1 MKQKEENK
9 GQMTLQEAHQA
20 LLDAMKETGSSKV
33 SMRTDHGDH
42 YFIVTVSSKASE
54 EEGED
59 EE

>member
-20 LLDAMKETGSSKV
+20 LLDAMKETGAGKV
-33 SMRTDHGDH
+33 SMRTDQGDH

>member
-1 MKQKEENK
+1 
-9 GQMTLQEAHQA
+9 MTLQEAHQA

-59 EE
+59 EV